1 MVRSELK
8 YCLGDKFSSWQAEDV
23 SYATTLIFDIMS
35 QTLVE
40 GGRIELRGFGTFEV
54 RVRGPKKARNPRT
67 RKQVAVGKRG
77 RVHFKPGRAMRNI
90 VNSSKARFP
99 IKCKDEPVMYKEH
112 ETEAA

>member
-40 GGRIELRGFGTFEV
+40 GGRIELRGFGIFDGNKREA
-54 RVRGPKKARNPRT
+54 RIARNP
-67 RKQVAVGKRG
+67 KNGSAVAVPAKNVPYFRMGKG
-77 RVHFKPGRAMRNI
+77 M
-90 VNSSKARFP
+90 
-99 IKCKDEPVMYKEH
+99 KDRLNK
-112 ETEAA
+112 